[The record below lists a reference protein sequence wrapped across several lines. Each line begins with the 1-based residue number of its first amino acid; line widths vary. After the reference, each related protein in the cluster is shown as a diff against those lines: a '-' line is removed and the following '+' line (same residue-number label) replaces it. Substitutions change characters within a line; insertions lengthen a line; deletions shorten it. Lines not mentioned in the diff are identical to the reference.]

1 MNRQDRRQKGGNLR
15 LSHCR
20 VNPNALHNCAN
31 PLIFH
36 QKPLTVDGPG
46 STSPRSYREKH

>member
-15 LSHCR
+15 LSPGH
-20 VNPNALHNCAN
+20 VNPNAAKNGAN

-36 QKPLTVDGPG
+36 QKPAV
-46 STSPRSYREKH
+46 KIMA